1 MELFSFAEII
11 MAVAMVLGGQ
21 KGFEIYKRKRHSN
34 GRHDRRSSSERSNS
48 LAQADRDFIQEC
60 FKDQTREM
68 GLAMKSDR
76 LELVMNI
83 EKAVRS
89 EGEKTRTVVRAS
101 R

>member
-1 MELFSFAEII
+1 
-11 MAVAMVLGGQ
+11 MVLSGQ
-21 KGFEIYKRKRHSN
+21 KGYEVYKRKRHSN
-34 GRHDRRSSSERSNS
+34 GRHDRRSSSERGNS

-68 GLAMKSDR
+68 GLTMKSDR
-76 LELVMNI
+76 LELVMNV

-101 R
+101 G